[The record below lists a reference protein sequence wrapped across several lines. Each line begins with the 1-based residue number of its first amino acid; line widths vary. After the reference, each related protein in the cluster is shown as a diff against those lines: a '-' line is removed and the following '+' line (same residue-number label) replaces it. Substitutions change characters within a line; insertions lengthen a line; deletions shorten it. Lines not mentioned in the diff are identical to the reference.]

1 MATQATARLVAR
13 ETKLKQQA
21 ARVLQE
27 LYDVA
32 LDETVPI
39 HSRLH
44 AMKLFLN
51 KTMPDLKAIEYKAD
65 IHEEQVTAIEVHF
78 IEPGD
83 PRQSQYVEPVVP
95 KLAHSA

>member
-65 IHEEQVTAIEVHF
+65 IHEEQVIVPAFLCPVF
-78 IEPGD
+78 
-83 PRQSQYVEPVVP
+83 VEIAGTVG
-95 KLAHSA
+95 